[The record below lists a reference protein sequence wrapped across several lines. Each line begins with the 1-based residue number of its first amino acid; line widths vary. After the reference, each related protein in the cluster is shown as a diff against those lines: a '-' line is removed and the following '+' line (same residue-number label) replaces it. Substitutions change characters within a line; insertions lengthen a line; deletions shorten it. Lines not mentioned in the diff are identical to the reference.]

1 MAGKVSDFRLLSGK
15 GIVAGS
21 SQADGGI
28 VPDNVSARRLAD
40 GGDVVK
46 QPDKG
51 IGEGE
56 CFHNIRIVAMLIRVV
71 QQAARDNRDAG
82 TAPLFLRIRRRSEI
96 CRAVMVYHSP
106 DEVLNRG
113 RSGL

>member
-1 MAGKVSDFRLLSGK
+1 
-15 GIVAGS
+15 
-21 SQADGGI
+21 
-28 VPDNVSARRLAD
+28 
-40 GGDVVK
+40 
-46 QPDKG
+46 
-51 IGEGE
+51 
-56 CFHNIRIVAMLIRVV
+56 MLIRVV